1 MVENACVVSRLRTL
15 VGKRQRGSQCSGRA
29 RSTTLAS
36 LCTRNSDPR
45 KAQRNKCMNQLQEE
59 VARQDPPLGAS
70 VSVVPT
76 CPSDPL
82 TLCSSPA
89 LTRLACLCCPGFFL
103 TNTQLDSVATLW
115 SRAVWLAVGTGRA
128 KGVRDELSTPLWLG
142 SPATDPIMAGFS

>member
-1 MVENACVVSRLRTL
+1 MTLSHPCTIRTVGPASQSCVVDPVVSLILQKRKAMAENTSVVSRLRTL

-29 RSTTLAS
+29 HSTTLAS

-59 VARQDPPLGAS
+59 LARQDPPLGAS
-70 VSVVPT
+70 VSVVPA

-89 LTRLACLCCPGFFL
+89 FTRLACLCCPGFLL
-103 TNTQLDSVATLW
+103 THSWTV
-115 SRAVWLAVGTGRA
+115 
-128 KGVRDELSTPLWLG
+128 
-142 SPATDPIMAGFS
+142 